1 MPIIPIKLFQMVKVL
16 VYDALDSKT
25 LILFRMVIKNLIPN
39 KVSFIPYKLGY
50 LITKN
55 IRRITLSPLN
65 YISLTQK
72 FMKYKRL
79 LENRFRW
86 QTLFVDNKY
95 GNDNARIIKL

>member
-50 LITKN
+50 LMIENNSPTVKSYPFELYIIDTKGYEIQAN
-55 IRRITLSPLN
+55 IG
-65 YISLTQK
+65 K
-72 FMKYKRL
+72 
-79 LENRFRW
+79 
-86 QTLFVDNKY
+86 
-95 GNDNARIIKL
+95 